1 MKTIHDSV
9 DVLDYAIARLQFFRL
24 IFESET
30 FINATSETECLGGAL
45 TLDSIMEHLHQVRT
59 AIECHLVDL
68 SPPISTRGS
77 GGECPQGTP
86 PQ

>member
-1 MKTIHDSV
+1 MKTIHDST
-9 DVLDYAIARLQFFRL
+9 DVLDYAIAQLQFFRL
-24 IFESET
+24 IFENET
-30 FINATSETECLGGAL
+30 FINATSETECLGAAL
-45 TLDSIMEHLHQVRT
+45 TLDTITDRLHQVRV
-59 AIECHLVDL
+59 ALESHLVDL